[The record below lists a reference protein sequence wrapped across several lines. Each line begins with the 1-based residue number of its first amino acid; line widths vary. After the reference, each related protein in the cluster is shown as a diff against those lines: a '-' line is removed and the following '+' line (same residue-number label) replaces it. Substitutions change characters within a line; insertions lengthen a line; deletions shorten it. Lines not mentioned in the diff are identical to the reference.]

1 MLTWLESGRVRIRP
15 GYIWLQIHL
24 SMLTLFSLLL
34 VPSGLMAGF
43 VGFQGNHF
51 IIMAFLEAVGREKP
65 SFLLFLLPWP
75 LTTMHTHVGY
85 ASLDMVLALLHRLL
99 GSCYVVVMP
108 TLQPQVQ
115 HRSLHGGVPPHVPV
129 LLNSVEHTAC

>member
-1 MLTWLESGRVRIRP
+1 MFTWLESGRVRIRT

-24 SMLTLFSLLL
+24 IMLTLFSLLL

-51 IIMAFLEAVGREKP
+51 IIMAFLEGVGREKP

-75 LTTMHTHVGY
+75 LTAMHPHVGY
-85 ASLDMVLALLHRLL
+85 ASLDMALALLHHLL
-99 GSCYVVVMP
+99 GCRYAVVMP

-115 HRSLHGGVPPHVPV
+115 HRSLRGGFTPHVPV
-129 LLNSVEHTAC
+129 LLDSVEHAAC